1 MKRVWRWGGLL
12 LLLGG
17 LVGLPAR
24 EAGAIDRG
32 WYVNGGVGANHLDVE
47 SSIRTEPDLGFR
59 FVAAGGFQFN
69 RNIGL
74 ELDTG
79 YIYNTYSKSRHAS
92 QRDHALRQVP
102 IVLTGLY
109 SFTNLSRIEPYGGV
123 GVGVMLM
130 SYGESSSGGD
140 AVLAFKGGARYL
152 FSDRMGLGAD
162 YTFFMLGATS
172 AIIEEPVGAD
182 TMNLTLHWMF

>member
-1 MKRVWRWGGLL
+1 MKRGWQWGAMLL
-12 LLLGG
+12 LLAGLAGG
-17 LVGLPAR
+17 PAR
-24 EAGAIDRG
+24 DAAAIDRG
-32 WYVNGGVGANHLDVE
+32 WYLNGGIGANHLDVE

-69 RNIGL
+69 RNLGL

-79 YIYNTYSKSRHAS
+79 YIYNTYSKSRLAN
-92 QRDHALRQVP
+92 QRDNPLRQVP
-102 IVLTGLY
+102 LVLTGVY
-109 SFTNLSRIEPYGGV
+109 SLTNWSRLEPYGGV
-123 GVGVMLM
+123 GVGMMWM
-130 SYGESSSGGD
+130 SYGEKSSGGD

-152 FSDRMGLGAD
+152 FSDRLGLGAD

-172 AIIEEPVGAD
+172 AFVEEPVGAD